1 MADNFPNILKAFVII
16 TLFIFLT
23 LSAIINFANIYG
35 KDTTEVDEKLDLDLV
50 NYTTQSINSTVEDW
64 KDVFA
69 DSEQSGI
76 SKLLDIIGFLA
87 FGMFQLALTMISFI
101 FLPLIIIGNILHGVL
116 GIPSIAIAI
125 LGALITISI
134 IFGIWR
140 LIKQGT

>member
-1 MADNFPNILKAFVII
+1 MADNFPNILKAFIII

-23 LSAIINFANIYG
+23 LSAIISFANIYG

-116 GIPSIAIAI
+116 GIPPIAISI